1 MTDNRSVVVTGG
13 TRGIGQGLAREFLKR
28 GCRVTITGTSDAS
41 VARGLEALG
50 GASDRLTGVACD
62 VGDRDQVQGV
72 WDHAVATFGRV
83 DIWVNNAGMSLPRKS
98 LYELPAADVQKIVN
112 TNLMGIFHADSVA
125 MKGMLEQGGGYIWN
139 MEGFGSNGQ
148 TQTGLSPY
156 GATKR
161 AVTYLTKTLIKELK
175 GTPVGMGYLSPGIV
189 VTDLLVEDYADDPE
203 RWVKV
208 QKTFNILGDT
218 VETVT
223 PYLVDG
229 VLKTDKHGARVAW
242 LTTAKAAGRFAT
254 AGFKKRNLFEGI
266 DPAKGG
272 TGSRAAQ
279 G

>member
-1 MTDNRSVVVTGG
+1 MTENRSVVVTGG

-41 VARGLEALG
+41 IAKGLEALG
-50 GASDRLTGVACD
+50 GASDKLIGIAANVAS
-62 VGDRDQVQGV
+62 RDEMQGV
-72 WDHAVATFGRV
+72 WDQAVATFGRV
-83 DIWVNNAGMSLPRKS
+83 DIWVNNAGISLPRKP
-98 LYELPAADVQKIVN
+98 LPELSEADVQRIVN
-112 TNLMGIFHADSVA
+112 INLMGIFNCDSVA
-125 MKGMLEQGGGYIWN
+125 MKGMAAQGGGYIWN
-139 MEGFGSNGQ
+139 MEGFGSDGM

-156 GATKR
+156 GSTKR
-161 AVTYLTKTLIKELK
+161 AVTYVTKTLIKELK

-208 QKTFNILGDT
+208 RKTFNILGDT

-242 LTTAKAAGRFAT
+242 LTKGKAAGRFAT

-266 DPAKGG
+266 DPAKGV
-272 TGSRAAQ
+272 TGSRQ
-279 G
+279 GA